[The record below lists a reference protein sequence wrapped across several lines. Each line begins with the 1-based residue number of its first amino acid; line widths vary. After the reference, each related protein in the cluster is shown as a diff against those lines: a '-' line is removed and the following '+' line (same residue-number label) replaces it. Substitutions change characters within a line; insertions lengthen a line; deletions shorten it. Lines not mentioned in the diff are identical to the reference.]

1 MGYRRVRS
9 YPRSRVQVCLPR
21 LFTTAASFYTILQ
34 CVFPSFAILH
44 VNAELG
50 NSWVYGLFPVRKHS
64 ALFQYI
70 RSLVKAG
77 ELRLI
82 VVKGVQR
89 GGLLFSSSE
98 ACQMMGNL
106 ESGNSSRALISSS
119 R

>member
-1 MGYRRVRS
+1 MRYRRVRS
-9 YPRSRVQVCLPR
+9 NPRSRVQVYLPS
-21 LFTTAASFYTILQ
+21 LFTTATASRTTAASFYTILP

-70 RSLVKAG
+70 RSLVKVG

-89 GGLLFSSSE
+89 GGVLFSSSA
-98 ACQMMGNL
+98 AC
-106 ESGNSSRALISSS
+106 
-119 R
+119 